1 MVRLRWQWPMKCG
14 CFENSIYS
22 ILSPEGF
29 ASILWKDSHKAK
41 EAAAVMRLT
50 AADLQKHGMVER
62 VFEEPEDLT
71 HRDTAGTD
79 TENGQ
84 MYENIFQKTAGN
96 DRG

>member
-1 MVRLRWQWPMKCG
+1 ML
-14 CFENSIYS
+14 ENSIYS

-62 VFEEPEDLT
+62 VFEEPGRSH

-84 MYENIFQKTAGN
+84 MYEIIFQKTVGN
-96 DRG
+96 DG